1 VDVCAEVREAGCSCN
16 MSVSCKQ
23 TTSCKRVDMQLAC
36 ICNGSDSG
44 SAISR
49 HAAAVLVVALVTP
62 RNSGPPLLLSCRAQ
76 AAVGN
81 LLASLIPRQQ
91 MVPAVK
97 PENLHPDP
105 DVVRQQRLC

>member
-1 VDVCAEVREAGCSCN
+1 LLNAA
-16 MSVSCKQ
+16 
-23 TTSCKRVDMQLAC
+23 L
-36 ICNGSDSG
+36 
-44 SAISR
+44 SR
-49 HAAAVLVVALVTP
+49 
-62 RNSGPPLLLSCRAQ
+62 GPLLLCCRAQ

-105 DVVRQQRLC
+105 EVVRQQLLGCCNQLWCGVFYFSGDLC